1 MDEEELGA
9 GVQVIHKGRRKKK
22 RKKKKKKKRYS
33 VPRKPK
39 VGRSRQSTSCMSKT
53 VRSTPRLRHSAKE
66 SGMALA
72 VSYLL
77 ST

>member
-9 GVQVIHKGRRKKK
+9 GVQVIHKGRKKK